1 MDCKS
6 IGGLLAAYLDG
17 EVTPEE
23 RKQIEAHL
31 PDCPQCHEELKAL
44 TATRDKLRQ
53 ALKEMAAQATPPAW
67 SWDRIKQRAG
77 IKDRV
82 ERPVLKRR
90 SPALITVPLSI
101 FLLAVLIGTLFAG
114 MGGMA
119 LPPPEPPS
127 LVADGSGGA
136 FVFWLEE
143 PSKYGDGIYVQ
154 HVDATGSPLWG
165 EKGRLLAS
173 EYDVY
178 SGVPLAVS
186 DGAGGAIVAWGDG
199 DGIYA
204 QRLDSEGDSVWGN
217 EKVFVWSEPVG
228 GWQGLIGMT
237 TDGSGGAILL
247 RETSSETVYAQRVS
261 AEGVTLWE
269 GSGTNI
275 GRIQYAYMGMPI
287 VSDGDGG
294 AVIVWED
301 DSGEGNTLYAQRIN
315 NDGELLWAEG
325 GVSVTS
331 SVGERESPRLIS
343 DGTGSFIIAWT
354 DISVTEGW
362 DKNVYAQKLDANGNR
377 LWGERGIL
385 VYDNPQDQSDP
396 QLAADGSGGC
406 VVAWRDSRKDSSSGL
421 FAQRVSPA
429 GEPLWQDGGVP
440 LWDIPEG
447 SPRPGI
453 GDIYITSGDASSS
466 LVAWVGRKNLNKAW
480 PRSQVYVQ
488 RLGPDG
494 QRLWSETGVEVYRNP
509 PFRTIGYSSVI
520 SDGSG
525 GFIIGSRVSE
535 GSNMSRTDSVYMQR
549 LDSAGRRPWGEGG
562 VEIQL
567 KHSSPLLPAIATVVV
582 LITVLIL
589 FGVFRGNRLA
599 GIFTAIA
606 PVIVG
611 ITALFCFLLFIGPFA
626 YSYGWAY
633 ILDTPADL
641 VSVAIIPLAGLA
653 IGAVG
658 IWRRT
663 VTRWATIPVVVFC
676 VLVVFIV
683 ESIIIAGF
691 F

>member
-31 PDCPQCHEELKAL
+31 PDCPQCREELKAL

-53 ALKEMAAQATPPAW
+53 ALKEMAAQATPPAG

-90 SPALITVPLSI
+90 APALITVPLSI
-101 FLLAVLIGTLFAG
+101 FLLAILAGGIFAG

-119 LPPPEPPS
+119 LPPPEAPS
-127 LVADGSGGA
+127 IVADGSGGA

-143 PSKYGDGIYVQ
+143 PSKYGDGIYIQ

-186 DGAGGAIVAWGDG
+186 DGVGGAIVTWGDG
-199 DGIYA
+199 DGICA

-217 EKVFVWSEPVG
+217 EKVFVWAKPAG

-237 TDGSGGAILL
+237 MDGSGGAILL

-315 NDGELLWAEG
+315 SDGELLWAEG

-331 SVGERESPRLIS
+331 SVGERESPRLIG
-343 DGTGSFIIAWT
+343 DGTGNFIIVWT

-362 DKNVYAQKLDANGNR
+362 DKNVYAQKLDADGNR

-385 VYDNPQDQSDP
+385 IYDNPQDQSDP

-421 FAQRVSPA
+421 FAQRVSPS
-429 GEPLWQDGGVP
+429 GELLWQEGGV
-440 LWDIPEG
+440 LASNIPQD
-447 SPRPGI
+447 SPILNLGL
-453 GDIYITSGDASSS
+453 IYIIGNGDGDST
-466 LVAWVGRKNLNKAW
+466 VIWVHDG
-480 PRSQVYVQ
+480 QVYAQ
-488 RLGPDG
+488 KLDSNG
-494 QRLWSETGVEVYRNP
+494 QRLWSETGVEVYKNP

-520 SDGSG
+520 SDGNG
-525 GFIIGSRVSE
+525 GFVVGSRVSE
-535 GSNMSRTDSVYMQR
+535 GSNMSRTDSVHIQR
-549 LDSAGRRPWGEGG
+549 IGSAGNRLWGEGG
-562 VEIQL
+562 VEIQF
-567 KHSSPLLPAIATVVV
+567 KHSSPLLPAIAAVVV
-582 LITVLIL
+582 LITVLVL
-589 FGVFRGNRLA
+589 FWVFRGNRLA

-641 VSVAIIPLAGLA
+641 FSVVIIPLAGLA

-658 IWRRT
+658 IWKRA

-676 VLVVFIV
+676 ALVAFII
-683 ESIIIAGF
+683 ESVILAGF